1 MGLYEPKKRPVF
13 MFAVFSIY
21 DPSLRGWAEGAEAI
35 HFAKKKIASLL
46 YSFPVAAVRNDGLI

>member
-1 MGLYEPKKRPVF
+1 

-35 HFAKKKIASLL
+35 YFAKKRLLHPYALFPSLR
-46 YSFPVAAVRNDGLI
+46 FAMTD

>member
-21 DPSLRGWAEGAEAI
+21 DPSLRGWVEGAEAI
-35 HFAKKKIASLL
+35 YL
-46 YSFPVAAVRNDGLI
+46 

>member
-1 MGLYEPKKRPVF
+1 

-35 HFAKKKIASLL
+35 YFAKRLLHPYALFPSLR
-46 YSFPVAAVRNDGLI
+46 FAMTD

>member
-1 MGLYEPKKRPVF
+1 

-35 HFAKKKIASLL
+35 YFAKKIASPLC
-46 YSFPVAAVRNDGLI
+46 SFSVAAVRNDGLI